1 MSSIIV
7 TMEKQAFPPAQ
18 CFYVSHFP
26 LFCVKTLG
34 PETDVKN
41 KIKNVK
47 RYFLLPCFLKYLYY
61 PKRILVFFMGPA
73 RIWGERLKWSKYI
86 CQAVIKNHKYL
97 LKNKAQK

>member
-18 CFYVSHFP
+18 CFYVSFLLKERVLCP
-26 LFCVKTLG
+26 D
-34 PETDVKN
+34 TDVKN
-41 KIKNVK
+41 KIKNV